1 MDPMPRQRFVSIWLG
16 FSVLYLAL
24 AAVGPK
30 GLRSN
35 GVWPF
40 INQHLLQVRAW
51 RGEDIVIPAEPG
63 SIREIEVVSPGL
75 AVTPYFKH
83 WVVDDPRERVLLSN
97 IALGVRP
104 AGPERRL
111 QPVQYLPADSLS
123 AGLQLEGIQCHVGF
137 PLGPAFLMY
146 PLRFILGSALA
157 TQWLGAL
164 LGGLAVALMD
174 RLLSWWLEAIR
185 GEGVLKGGERV
196 RLLGLAGMGTLWI
209 WLVPQGEVWFFAQT
223 VATCGFTLSMV
234 LAWRRRWLSAGLA
247 YALAITSRPTLLL
260 GLPILLAILAY
271 QSGPGDRLGGP
282 DRTSRVRALLAA
294 VVFPALLGGLHMLL
308 NFFRFGSPL
317 EFGYSYLLTPPELRQ
332 AFETYGQLS
341 LHFVPTNLR
350 YLFYQPPVPVV
361 SDSGTWSFPI
371 LASDPWGMGLIFV
384 TPAFIGVLLSVGG
397 RWRGRG
403 LVAACW
409 LSLVL
414 ITLPALFYFNTGW
427 VQWGGRY
434 LLDAWPLWLLLTA
447 LGLGRLDRRAAA
459 LLVAASVVS
468 NVVAAVAMAGGFW
481 P

>member
-1 MDPMPRQRFVSIWLG
+1 MDQMSRQRFLAIWLG
-16 FSVLYLAL
+16 FSMLYLGL
-24 AAVGPK
+24 AALGPK
-30 GLRSN
+30 GLRST

-40 INQHLLQVRAW
+40 VNQHLLQVRAW
-51 RGEDIVIPAEPG
+51 RGEDIVMPGVRG
-63 SIREIEVVSPGL
+63 SIQEIEAVSPGL
-75 AVTPYFKH
+75 AVTPYFEH
-83 WVVDDPRERVLLSN
+83 WVMDDPRERVLLSN

-104 AGPERRL
+104 PESGRRL
-111 QPVQYLPADSLS
+111 DPVQYVPADSLA
-123 AGLQLEGIQCHVGF
+123 AGLQLKGIQCHVGL

-146 PLRFILGSALA
+146 PLRFLFGSALA

-196 RLLGLAGMGTLWI
+196 MLLGLAGLGTLWI

-223 VATCGFTLSMV
+223 VATCGFTLALV
-234 LAWRRRWLSAGLA
+234 LAWRRRWLGAGLA
-247 YALAITSRPTLLL
+247 YGLAITSRPTLLL
-260 GLPILLAILAY
+260 GLPILLAILTY
-271 QSGPGDRLGGP
+271 QAGSGDRLGGP
-282 DRTSRVRALLAA
+282 DRTSRLRGLLTAM
-294 VVFPALLGGLHMLL
+294 VFPTLFGVLHLVL

-341 LHFVPTNLR
+341 FHFVPINLR
-350 YLFYQPPVPVV
+350 YLFYQPPVPAV
-361 SDSGTWSFPI
+361 SDSGVWSFPF

-384 TPAFIGVLLSVGG
+384 TPAFIGVLLSFGG

-414 ITLPALFYFNTGW
+414 VTLPALFYFNTGW

-447 LGLGRLDRRAAA
+447 LGLGRLDRRVAA
-459 LLVAASVVS
+459 LLVAASIVS